1 MLHVGLD
8 LGQQQDHTALAVVES
23 LHGSKLRLVRR
34 LVRMPL
40 GTPYP
45 MVVERV
51 REMVQHAEM
60 WGRCTLTVDATGV
73 GAPVVDMLRM
83 AQLGCEVWPVSITGG
98 EQARHTNRKWN
109 VPKQDLMSGLQLLL
123 ERGELRIAKQLP
135 EAGSLLRELRDMRM
149 EMRTSGKAKMGAE
162 GYGEHDDLVIAVAL
176 SCWRAGQGTIGFGGG
191 RLLSC

>member
-1 MLHVGLD
+1 
-8 LGQQQDHTALAVVES
+8 
-23 LHGSKLRLVRR
+23 
-34 LVRMPL
+34 
-40 GTPYP
+40 
-45 MVVERV
+45 
-51 REMVQHAEM
+51 
-60 WGRCTLTVDATGV
+60 
-73 GAPVVDMLRM
+73 VVDMLRM

-149 EMRTSGKAKMGAE
+149 EIRTSGKAKMGAE

-176 SCWRAGQGTIGFGGG
+176 SCWRAGQGTIGFGGA

>member
-1 MLHVGLD
+1 LLHVGLD

-23 LHGSKLRLVRR
+23 QQGSKLRLARR

-40 GTPYP
+40 ETPYP

-51 REMVQHAEM
+51 REMVQHVEM

-73 GAPVVDMLRM
+73 GAPVVDMLRT
-83 AQLGCEVWPVSITGG
+83 AQLGCEMWPVSITSG

-109 VPKQDLMSGLQLLL
+109 VPKQDLLGGLQLLL

-149 EMRTSGKAKMGAE
+149 ETRASGKAKMGAE
-162 GYGEHDDLVIAVAL
+162 GAGEHDDLVIALAL
-176 SCWRAGQGTIGFGGG
+176 GCWRAGRGTLGFGPG
-191 RLLSC
+191 RLLSF